1 MRVHFRGGDDD
12 DWTSPGS
19 PSLIQSIFFHLMP
32 NEHYPGCRGCSY
44 SAGCVHC
51 VEVAVHLVSE
61 GEASLGGEVD
71 LGSAQAA
78 TALALATTRHRR
90 RQARLHL
97 LSGDWGDG
105 ARWRTMRG
113 RREKTADLLNR

>member
-1 MRVHFRGGDDD
+1 
-12 DWTSPGS
+12 
-19 PSLIQSIFFHLMP
+19 MP

-71 LGSAQAA
+71 LGATQTAA
-78 TALALATTRHRR
+78 ALALATTRHRG
-90 RQARLHL
+90 RQAGLHL
-97 LSGDWGDG
+97 LTGDW
-105 ARWRTMRG
+105 REEG
-113 RREKTADLLNR
+113 RRDGEREELLNQ